1 MLKEHAGLVALFG
14 STALIAARL
23 LAISRFDVNTAATV
37 LQVSGTG
44 AAVAGTALTLLP
56 FALVL
61 VACLLAAAVFVD
73 PRLLGL
79 PPGVARAALWLTV
92 GAVLCLT
99 ALPLVVLTLVAV
111 AGAAAV
117 GRYLRRRGGDTDITA
132 AVRSSGLLRFQA
144 TLLLAVTV
152 LTPVVLQRPWLPV
165 QAVVLENGAVHV
177 GYLLGDADGRLAVMS
192 DADRTVR
199 FVRTE
204 AVLDRFICTGAEPAG
219 LAGLLPRL
227 ELRGSLAAT
236 LLWGD
241 DAPSYPPCPP
251 ARP

>member
-1 MLKEHAGLVALFG
+1 
-14 STALIAARL
+14 IAARL

-79 PPGVARAALWLTV
+79 PPGGGRGARAPPPGVARAALWLTV

-117 GRYLRRRGGDTDITA
+117 GRYLRR
-132 AVRSSGLLRFQA
+132 
-144 TLLLAVTV
+144 
-152 LTPVVLQRPWLPV
+152 
-165 QAVVLENGAVHV
+165 
-177 GYLLGDADGRLAVMS
+177 
-192 DADRTVR
+192 
-199 FVRTE
+199 
-204 AVLDRFICTGAEPAG
+204 
-219 LAGLLPRL
+219 
-227 ELRGSLAAT
+227 
-236 LLWGD
+236 
-241 DAPSYPPCPP
+241 
-251 ARP
+251 